1 VAACGG
7 GATRDRNRRRGVFCE
22 GLVPVRFFVNE
33 WGGVIFFFVCC
44 SVVLKFVRM
53 RSV

>member
-1 VAACGG
+1 MAACGR

-33 WGGVIFFFVCC
+33 WGGVIFFFRVLFCC
-44 SVVLKFVRM
+44 SEVC
-53 RSV
+53 